1 MVADIAIFVSKRLQ
15 RAAAALLCLI
25 ALQGL
30 TMLSA
35 SHPELT
41 VQPTMVRV
49 AIGASTDEHGRQV
62 VSRDGG
68 QLYQLLTRLEAG
80 LGLAQ

>member
-30 TMLSA
+30 VMLS
-35 SHPELT
+35 SCHPELT
-41 VQPTMVRV
+41 AQPTMASVT
-49 AIGASTDEHGRQV
+49 IGS
-62 VSRDGG
+62 
-68 QLYQLLTRLEAG
+68 
-80 LGLAQ
+80 